1 MIVSPADIATLAQA
15 YTAAWCS
22 GSGEAVASFFTAD
35 ATSIINGAEPTTGRR
50 TIAEDMGAF
59 FAEFPDLV
67 LYMDDLRCGGNQAI
81 YLWTLEGT
89 HSETGNRVRIPGW
102 QNWLVSDDRLISR
115 ADGGFDA
122 EEYARQV
129 AHGL

>member
-1 MIVSPADIATLAQA
+1 MSLSPADIAVLARD

-22 GSGEAVASFFTAD
+22 RSGEAVASFFTLQAS
-35 ATSIINGAEPTTGRR
+35 SIVNGAEPTIGRGK
-50 TIAEDMGAF
+50 IAEDMGAF
-59 FAEFPDLV
+59 FVEFPDLV

-89 HSETGNRVRIPGW
+89 HSETGNLVRIPGW
-102 QNWLVSDDRLISR
+102 QNWLVTDERLISH

-122 EEYARQV
+122 EEYSRQV

>member
-1 MIVSPADIATLAQA
+1 MSLSPADIAVLARD

-22 GSGEAVASFFTAD
+22 RSGESVASFFTAD
-35 ATSIINGAEPTTGRR
+35 ASSIVNGAEPTIGRGK
-50 TIAEDMGAF
+50 IAEDMGAF
-59 FAEFPDLV
+59 FVEFPDLV

-102 QNWLVSDDRLISR
+102 QNWLVSDEPLIVR

-129 AHGL
+129 AQGL

>member
-22 GSGEAVASFFTAD
+22 RSGEAVASFFTAD
-35 ATSIINGAEPTTGRR
+35 GSSIVNGAEPTIGRCK
-50 TIAEDMGAF
+50 IAEDMGAF
-59 FAEFPDLV
+59 FDEFPDLV
-67 LYMDDLRCGGNQAI
+67 LQMDDLRCGGNQAI

-89 HSETGNRVRIPGW
+89 HSDTGNFVRIPGW